1 MSLINDAL
9 KRASQSEKRRARDPI
24 PPAPMQPAGE
34 SRHSSLPLAIGAAVV
49 VLLTVAG
56 WLVFRSFAS
65 RGNAAPPPSP
75 IAAKPAAPAP
85 PLEVEPTPA
94 PVPAAAV
101 VTAPPANTNPPAAPA
116 APMVAPPPPPP
127 PFPDL
132 KLQGIFYS
140 RANPKIIINGQT
152 RGENDQIGDVRIVK
166 IAPTKVTVEWNGQ
179 TKELRSEAQ

>member
-1 MSLINDAL
+1 M
-9 KRASQSEKRRARDPI
+9 
-24 PPAPMQPAGE
+24 
-34 SRHSSLPLAIGAAVV
+34 IGAVV
-49 VLLTVAG
+49 VLLLTVAG
-56 WLVFRSFAS
+56 WLVFRSFAP

-75 IAAKPAAPAP
+75 VAAKPAAPALP
-85 PLEVEPTPA
+85 PEVEPTPA
-94 PVPAAAV
+94 PAPAPAAV
-101 VTAPPANTNPPAAPA
+101 VLAAPPAAPA
-116 APMVAPPPPPP
+116 APMVAPAPPPP

-152 RGENDQIGDVRIVK
+152 CGENDQIGDVRIVK